1 MLRYHNK
8 PPKRPEKPVTRAVAQ
23 QRRTELSKRRFRL
36 AIEICYVTL
45 VGFLLLQWAG
55 GGLSAAE
62 RVAQPGDMLRI
73 AANEVPP
80 GARASA
86 VPANLVLSPQGRAG
100 PTCTLD
106 EHVMLK
112 PGGTLTVL
120 EARANDVVLA
130 WAGGATAAGADA
142 CPKAAQLLVSDADY
156 EKLYAVTQVPKPMNP
171 R

>member
-1 MLRYHNK
+1 M
-8 PPKRPEKPVTRAVAQ
+8 TRAVAQ
-23 QRRTELSKRRFRL
+23 QRRTELFQRRFRL
-36 AIEICYVTL
+36 AIEIFYVML
-45 VGFLLLQWAG
+45 VGFLLLHWAG

-80 GARASA
+80 GARASV

-100 PTCTLD
+100 RTCTLD

-120 EARANDVVLA
+120 EVLTNDVVLV

-142 CPKAAQLLVSDADY
+142 CPKAAQLLVSNANY
-156 EKLYAVTQVPKPMNP
+156 EKLYAVMQVPKPMNP